1 MSVIDEILESNR
13 EYARSFTQWY
23 LHHKP
28 AKRVAILACMDARIT
43 VEKALG
49 LSPGDAHIIRNAG
62 GIATEDALRSL
73 IVSHHMLGTREIMI
87 INHTECGM
95 MSFRD
100 EELRHRLEEMSGTE
114 TIVPVH
120 FHTFTDLEK
129 NVRRQMQRVTNHP
142 WIPAEVNVRGFVYDV
157 RTGLLTEVA
166 QQGVKAAV

>member
-1 MSVIDEILESNR
+1 MSVIDQVLEANR
-13 EYARSFTQWY
+13 EYAREFQNAH

-28 AKRVAILACMDARIT
+28 ARHLAILACMDARIS
-43 VEKALG
+43 VEHTLG
-49 LSPGDAHIIRNAG
+49 LKPGDAHIIRNAG

-73 IVSHHMLGTREIMI
+73 IVSHHMLETREIMV

-100 EELRHRLEEMSGTE
+100 EDLRHRLEEHTGIE

-129 NVRRQMQRVTNHP
+129 NVRRQMQRIRTHP
-142 WIPAEVNVRGFVYDV
+142 WIPPEVVVRGFVYDV
-157 RTGLLTEVA
+157 KTGLLNEVA
-166 QQGVKAAV
+166 YQGLRAAV